1 MDSEFPA
8 WLSARQARGKSP
20 DYDPDA
26 AFTAIERRL
35 AAGERFALAEA
46 AD

>member
-1 MDSEFPA
+1 V
-8 WLSARQARGKSP
+8 G
-20 DYDPDA
+20 YDPDA
-26 AFTAIERRL
+26 AFTAIEQRL